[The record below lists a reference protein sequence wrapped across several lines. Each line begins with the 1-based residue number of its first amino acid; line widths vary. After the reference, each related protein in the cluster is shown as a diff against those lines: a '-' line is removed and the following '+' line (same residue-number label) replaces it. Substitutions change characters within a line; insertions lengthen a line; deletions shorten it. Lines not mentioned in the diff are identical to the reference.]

1 MVTTNGNIYH
11 CAINEN
17 LFKKY
22 ILKSF
27 KKTIF
32 IMKMKANRFDSS
44 FFAAW
49 ERILSITTEI
59 WYPILLTQTYLL
71 NTLLLND
78 SYVLF

>member
-1 MVTTNGNIYH
+1 
-11 CAINEN
+11 
-17 LFKKY
+17 
-22 ILKSF
+22 
-27 KKTIF
+27 
-32 IMKMKANRFDSS
+32 MKMKANRFDSS

-78 SYVLF
+78 SYVLFWIRQNILYSSNSTYL